1 MVVPACLPVSPVP
14 SQGKPGTPHL
24 PPLKVTSCGLFL
36 GCLVVRHRGVS
47 GRKSELGCVCLA
59 EASSLAP
66 PCSSDR
72 CNLVDQGAEKHIR
85 VERHAKPCFAKLH
98 DASPGYHAA
107 PTHLLPLPQY
117 GRLKQGGEGNPS
129 LKDSSGP
136 SLVPGGY
143 SHLELRRGGEVLIMF
158 PPQSLIN
165 VYERQR
171 GRRVPL
177 KIEFRRSS
185 FAHPLPPV

>member
-98 DASPGYHAA
+98 DASPGYHAS

-143 SHLELRRGGEVLIMF
+143 SHLEAKGW
-158 PPQSLIN
+158 
-165 VYERQR
+165 
-171 GRRVPL
+171 
-177 KIEFRRSS
+177 RSS
-185 FAHPLPPV
+185 DYVPAPIPNQCL